1 MIGKRYFSVSLLLVS
16 INKKTKIMFFGIL
29 FLLIIE
35 TIFSSL
41 SIGSLYPMLEII
53 LNGELQKSSNFIIS
67 KIRDFNLSSENIIKI
82 SLYIIII
89 SSLISII
96 RRYVQ
101 VSLGES
107 LRTLMHENLSSKVM
121 SSELNKIFL
130 QNEGILVE
138 NLARNTDQC
147 AMFLLK
153 FLDLLFMIFYIIF
166 LFITLMLINIEVSLL
181 FLIFLALSYPL
192 AKKYLNLGT
201 YVGQEKVKLEKKLT
215 NIFVWMVNN
224 LKEIYVLNLKNL
236 FFKKVS
242 QQSSKLQRIRVKNK
256 MYSFIINPIF
266 EILFTLTML
275 IIFIY
280 FSDMNKIRDSLPF
293 LITFFLLGYKI
304 LTQILNFFSKS
315 FRLETILAAISSIKK
330 DIGLEFDN
338 KKRNVLFNLKKKE
351 LFEKYIY
358 FNKVKLRS
366 LDGKLIS
373 KNYINL
379 KIKKNSTTLI
389 IGKSGAGKTTIL
401 DILLRVNENFDG
413 DILFDKIPV
422 KKLRVESL
430 KNNIGYV
437 TQNCSLFSDNLLEN
451 IILNTPLEN
460 AKLNRIAEL
469 CEISSLISRA
479 NDSVNSKKLSG
490 GELRRICLARALYK
504 EPEILLIDEALGSTD
519 EKFES
524 KFIKKIKALNITIVL
539 VSHRKSSIKNVDYT
553 YRLK

>member
-1 MIGKRYFSVSLLLVS
+1 MIV
-16 INKKTKIMFFGIL
+16 
-29 FLLIIE
+29 E

-67 KIRDFNLSSENIIKI
+67 KIRALNLSSENIIKI
-82 SLYIIII
+82 SLCIIIT
-89 SSLISII
+89 SALISIV

-121 SSELNKIFL
+121 SADLNKIFL
-130 QNEGILVE
+130 KNEGVLVE

-153 FLDLLFMIFYIIF
+153 FLDLLFMIFYITF
-166 LFITLMLINIEVSLL
+166 LFITLMLINIKISLFFL
-181 FLIFLALSYPL
+181 FFLVLSYPFS
-192 AKKYLNLGT
+192 KKYLNLGT

-242 QQSSKLQRIRVKNK
+242 QQSHKLQKIRVKNK

-266 EILFTLTML
+266 EILFATSIL

-280 FSDMNKIRDSLPF
+280 YSDMNKIRDSVPF

-304 LTQILNFFSKS
+304 LNQILNFFSKS
-315 FRLETILAAISSIKK
+315 FRAETILAAISSIKK
-330 DIGLEFDN
+330 DIGLEFED
-338 KKRNVLFNLKKKE
+338 KKKNEPLNLKKKE
-351 LFEKYIY
+351 LFKSYIY

-366 LDGKLIS
+366 FDNNLLS
-373 KNYINL
+373 ENYINF
-379 KIKKNSTTLI
+379 KIKKKSITLI
-389 IGKSGAGKTTIL
+389 IGKSGAGKTSIL
-401 DILLRVNENFDG
+401 DVLLKVNKNFDG
-413 DILFDKIPV
+413 DILFDSTSI
-422 KKLRVESL
+422 KKLQVETL
-430 KNNIGYV
+430 KNKIGYV

-451 IILNTPLEN
+451 IVLNSPFKNT
-460 AKLNRIAEL
+460 KFKKIAEL
-469 CEISSLISRA
+469 CEIKHLVSRA
-479 NDSVNSKKLSG
+479 SDNINSKQISG

-524 KFIKKIKALNITIVL
+524 KFIKKLKSLNMTIIL
-539 VSHRKSSIKNVDYT
+539 VSHRKSSVKNVDNIYS
-553 YRLK
+553 LG